1 MKYIYLPTTGS
12 HDWQWLLASPG
23 IQWKHEASAMALA
36 DAWEHSED
44 WPGPVEAVIET
55 SPNLRGLELLL
66 ALPEHEVALPGG
78 NRSSQSDL
86 FVFARTPACDLVGI
100 AVEGKAE
107 EPFGDDTV
115 SEWRVQQSAGRT
127 KRLAY
132 LLDVL
137 GLPDDERLAPIRYQL
152 LHRTASSIIE
162 ARRFGGTHAVM
173 LVHSFS
179 PTGAWFE
186 DFAAFASLYGAI
198 AEKAS
203 VVEAATLGD
212 VTLHLGWVSDTPRPL
227 DIAPLLAPRFDRA
240 FFLAREFH
248 GDHVRKETDIPYISH
263 LMGVASLV
271 LEDGGGEDEAI
282 AALLHDAVEDQG
294 GQQTLRRIRQ
304 LFGERVA
311 RIVAACSDT
320 DVTPKPPWRERKE
333 SYIAHLRE
341 PGLPAGVIRVSL
353 ADKLHNARAILF
365 DLRAGHDVFAR
376 FTAGRGEQHWYY
388 EALAGAFAEISDS
401 PMVAELRRVVDEL
414 RAHA

>member
-1 MKYIYLPTTGS
+1 L
-12 HDWQWLLASPG
+12 
-23 IQWKHEASAMALA
+23 
-36 DAWEHSED
+36 
-44 WPGPVEAVIET
+44 
-55 SPNLRGLELLL
+55 
-66 ALPEHEVALPGG
+66 
-78 NRSSQSDL
+78 
-86 FVFARTPACDLVGI
+86 ARTTACHLVAI

-115 SEWRVQQSAGRT
+115 SEWRVHQSAGRT

-137 GLPDDERLAPIRYQL
+137 GLHDDERLEPIRYQL

-186 DFAAFASLYGAI
+186 DFAAFASLYGAT

-203 VVEAATLGD
+203 IVEAATLGD

-227 DIAPLLAPRFDRA
+227 DPAPPLGPRFDRA
-240 FFLAREFH
+240 FAFARELH
-248 GDHVRKETDIPYISH
+248 ADQIRKETEIPYISH
-263 LMGVASLV
+263 LMGVVSLV

-282 AALLHDAVEDQG
+282 AGLLHDAVEDQG

-333 SYIAHLRE
+333 GYIAHLRE
-341 PGLPAGVIRVSL
+341 PGLPAGVVRVSL
-353 ADKLHNARAILF
+353 ADKLHNARAMLF

-376 FTAGRGEQHWYY
+376 FTAGREDQLWYY
-388 EALAGAFAEISDS
+388 DALAGAFAEISDS
-401 PMVAELRRVVDEL
+401 PMVDELRRVVDEF